1 VTINGINF
9 VCTGRD
15 EVEIPLEVLNSG
27 EFRFP
32 DLHSSSEEMAKLAK
46 AIKLNKHNSIC
57 VLPFCL
63 TVETEALGARVNLGN
78 TGAGP
83 RISSYSYE
91 SIEQLADLK
100 MMDFNSGRIK
110 SVLAAV
116 ETLAQN
122 GEIVTLNVCGPFT
135 IISSLVNPVVFYKA
149 IRKNRKVVDEV
160 LELISDNIFHYIRE
174 SIKRGAQIV
183 SYADSLGSADIVG
196 PLVYKDC
203 SADASLKVLKKLQA
217 QGVLK
222 ESLLH
227 ICGKTS
233 VSLEKHGF
241 VKSFPIKLDPAK
253 TYGES
258 IIDLL
263 PSRNAA
269 RIIGHNCIKRTP
281 YRLKNPVIWGIDI

>member
-1 VTINGINF
+1 MTINGINF

-15 EVEIPLEVLNSG
+15 DIEIPQAVLNSG

-32 DLHSSSEEMAKLAK
+32 ELHCSSEEMARLAQ
-46 AIKLNKHNSIC
+46 AIKLNKQNSIC

-63 TVETEALGARVNLGN
+63 TVEAEALGARVNLGN
-78 TGAGP
+78 TSAGP
-83 RISSYSYE
+83 RISSYTYE
-91 SIEQLADLK
+91 NIEQLAGLQ

-135 IISSLVNPVVFYKA
+135 IISSLVDPMVFYKA
-149 IRKNRKVVDEV
+149 IRKNRKAVDEA
-160 LELISDNIFHYIRE
+160 LELISDNILHYILE
-174 SIKRGAQIV
+174 GIKRGAQIV
-183 SYADSLGSADIVG
+183 SYADSLGSADMVG
-196 PLVYKDC
+196 PLVYKEC
-203 SADASLKVLKKLQA
+203 AAEASLKVLKKLQA
-217 QGVLK
+217 KGVL
-222 ESLLH
+222 EDSLCH
-227 ICGKTS
+227 VCGKTS
-233 VSLEKHGF
+233 VSLEKYGF
-241 VKSFPIKLDPAK
+241 VKSFPINLDPSK

-263 PSRNAA
+263 QNRNAA

-281 YRLKNPVIWGIDI
+281 YRLRKPVIWGIDI